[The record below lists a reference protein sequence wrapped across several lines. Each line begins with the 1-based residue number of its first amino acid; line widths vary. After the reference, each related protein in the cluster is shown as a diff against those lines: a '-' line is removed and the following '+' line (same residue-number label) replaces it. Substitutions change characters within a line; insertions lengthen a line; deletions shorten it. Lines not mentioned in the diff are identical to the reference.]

1 MAIYRQPY
9 VQVTVDGTP
18 LTDVLSASVS
28 ASINARVATA
38 TVDVTAL
45 PAGIVPWAAIVVTL
59 GASQATAAVRFTGYF
74 VAAANRLYPK
84 STTLICLGKLVLA
97 ERYEN
102 ATQRDLSNAGVGATD
117 EVLISTVLYYCNLAG
132 SWTPA
137 DAPAAMTGIGGTGK
151 TLGTVAKDRAF
162 SWFAGASG
170 LAFIDL
176 LDGVCLGYRTYDTF
190 DGTIRRTQITTIPAA
205 TGSATYTEHVDI
217 LEATETTTILEASN
231 QVVVS
236 GFPGILGNTPISY
249 TATAGNPYLVIGGTQ
264 QYVTSNLGSATIE
277 RQYSASG
284 DGAGLSCEE
293 VANWLLDERN
303 RYREV
308 VTLTTPRDDVIQ
320 PGDTI
325 SVVSPTR
332 LGIDARRFWVEGVS
346 VRVDAAGAFTQSFTC
361 LTGVPVTL
369 LMEND
374 DFILTEDGL
383 YLLETE

>member
-9 VQVTVDGTP
+9 VQVTVNATP

-38 TVDVTAL
+38 TVEVSGL
-45 PAGIVPWAAIVVTL
+45 PAGIVPWDAIVITL
-59 GASQATAAVRFTGYF
+59 GASAATAAVRFTGYF
-74 VAAANRLYPK
+74 VSAANRLYPK
-84 STTLICLGKLVLA
+84 STTLSCMGKLVLA

-102 ATQRDLSNAGVGATD
+102 ATQLDMSNAGAGATD
-117 EVLISTVLYYCNLAG
+117 EVLVSTVLYYCNLAG
-132 SWTPA
+132 AWTPA
-137 DAPAAMTGIGGTGK
+137 DAPTAMTGIGGTGK
-151 TLGTVAKDRAF
+151 TLGTIARDRAF

-170 LAFIDL
+170 LAFIDM
-176 LDGVCLGYRTYDTF
+176 LDGVCLGYRCYDTF

-205 TGSATYTEHVDI
+205 TGSATFTEHVDI

-231 QVVVS
+231 QVVVT
-236 GFPGILGNTPISY
+236 GFAGMTGGAPISY
-249 TATAGNPYLVIGGTQ
+249 TATGGNPYLVIAGTQ
-264 QYVTSNLGSATIE
+264 RYVTSNLGSATIE
-277 RQYSASG
+277 KQYTASAG
-284 DGAGLSCEE
+284 NGLSCEE

-308 VTLTTPRDDVIQ
+308 VELTTPRDDVIQ

-325 SVVSPTR
+325 SVVAPTR
-332 LGIDARRFWVEGVS
+332 LGIDARRFWVEGV
-346 VRVDAAGAFTQSFTC
+346 RVGVDQAGAFTQSFTC

-374 DFILTEDGL
+374 DFVLTEDGL